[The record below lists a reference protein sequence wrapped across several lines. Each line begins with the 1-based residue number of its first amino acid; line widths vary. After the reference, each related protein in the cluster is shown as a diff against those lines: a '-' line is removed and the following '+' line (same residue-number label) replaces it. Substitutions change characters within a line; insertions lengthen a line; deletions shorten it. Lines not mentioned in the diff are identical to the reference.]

1 MSMLHPLHTKERSVE
16 PQRSS
21 TRIPPSMAGPRVH
34 RLHIVLGREGCQGSP
49 NAIAA
54 CPPLSL
60 YFISR
65 LTLLPEAEELPVVVA
80 SNLNQASCRAL
91 FFRRHPMY
99 LSICLSTSL
108 WCSNVQIVVSF
119 GNVNKPFS
127 RSPPDGPCKRPDGAQ
142 RKKKKDHCRCFNG
155 VMRLAAPSTLTHVPL
170 LVGAYKFR

>member
-1 MSMLHPLHTKERSVE
+1 MWSCPPVCSNTHNLLPGRFVGSCCRYPGFHLPPPFFCPPSPTAESHPRTDQASAAADRILSMLHPLHTKERSVE

-34 RLHIVLGREGCQGSP
+34 RLHIVLGGKGCQGSP

-54 CPPLSL
+54 CPSLSL
-60 YFISR
+60 TISR

-99 LSICLSTSL
+99 LFIYLL
-108 WCSNVQIVVSF
+108 
-119 GNVNKPFS
+119 
-127 RSPPDGPCKRPDGAQ
+127 PCGAPMY
-142 RKKKKDHCRCFNG
+142 R
-155 VMRLAAPSTLTHVPL
+155 
-170 LVGAYKFR
+170 